1 MTKTK
6 KVTVWFGHELK
17 VPEGYTDDEIG
28 SVIAERGI
36 WSRKP
41 KFVRVTNM
49 RNKDIIKKS
58 PMESL
63 IGY

>member
-1 MTKTK
+1 MVKTK
-6 KVTVWFGHELK
+6 NVIVWFGHELK
-17 VPEGYTDDEIG
+17 VPDGYADDEIG
-28 SVIAERGI
+28 SIIAERVI

-63 IGY
+63 VGY